1 MVALTN
7 SKKSAKIYLMSFSK
21 IKGAD
26 GVIRVRIKTP
36 EGKTYTF
43 RENSTKPIDPK
54 LKREADARSK
64 SMREG
69 FRKAVLKARERKV
82 SLQTVVPVS

>member
-1 MVALTN
+1 
-7 SKKSAKIYLMSFSK
+7 MSFSK

-26 GVIRVRIKTP
+26 GVTRVRIKTP

-54 LKREADARSK
+54 LKREANARSK

-69 FRKAVLKARERKV
+69 FRKAVLKARKQNV
-82 SLQTVVPVS
+82 PLQSILPVS